1 MSFIGGNKMI
11 KAIAADMDGTF
22 LTDEKEYD
30 KQRFLKQYEKMKA
43 NGIAFIVASGN
54 QYWHLK
60 KYFPEIA
67 EEITFIAENGACI
80 IEKGKVVFERALPK
94 VVITDILDVLER
106 NEDLKDF
113 RLVMSGKKHAYI
125 YKESAPEY
133 MKKAQFFY
141 QELQAIKD
149 YRTVEDTIY
158 KFALNFPA
166 ETVGT
171 CVQTIQENL
180 FQRVKAVTSGHEA
193 VDLIDP
199 SVGKE
204 AGLTFLMKRW
214 QLEKDQIAVFGDN
227 LNDLGMFELVNYSFA
242 MGNSREELKD
252 VAYKIIGTNN
262 QHAVLDQIDVLLE
275 EERRN

>member
-1 MSFIGGNKMI
+1 M
-11 KAIAADMDGTF
+11 
-22 LTDEKEYD
+22 
-30 KQRFLKQYEKMKA
+30 
-43 NGIAFIVASGN
+43 
-54 QYWHLK
+54 
-60 KYFPEIA
+60 
-67 EEITFIAENGACI
+67 
-80 IEKGKVVFERALPK
+80 
-94 VVITDILDVLER
+94 
-106 NEDLKDF
+106 
-113 RLVMSGKKHAYI
+113 
-125 YKESAPEY
+125 
-133 MKKAQFFY
+133 
-141 QELQAIKD
+141 
-149 YRTVEDTIY
+149 
-158 KFALNFPA
+158 
-166 ETVGT
+166 
-171 CVQTIQENL
+171 ENL
-180 FQRVKAVTSGHEA
+180 AQRVKAVTSGHEA